1 MKLFL
6 IRHAQSAN
14 NYLAERAVMDEY
26 LAQRSPEPTI
36 TELGFQQ
43 AQLTADHLAAMGWPD
58 EREGRNSGDSHGYG
72 FTRLFVSPMLRTLQ
86 TAQPI
91 SKALDLKPEVW
102 IDIHEHGGIFR
113 GNPRHGDVVGLPGLT
128 RKEIVE
134 QFIGYQLPE
143 AVTEE
148 GWWSGGY
155 EEMEVCYDRATR
167 VAATLR
173 DWAPDMGDERM
184 ALVSHGTFLDA
195 LIKALL
201 GHDFSAQM
209 YYTHYNTAITRIDF
223 TPKGFLLLRYLNRT
237 EHLNP
242 ELISR

>member
-14 NYLAERAVMDEY
+14 NDLAQRAAMDDY

-43 AQLTADHLAAMGWPD
+43 AQLTAEHLAALGNMGKSATR
-58 EREGRNSGDSHGYG
+58 REDSHHYG
-72 FTRLFVSPMLRTLQ
+72 FTKLFASPMLRTLQ
-86 TAQPI
+86 TALPI
-91 SKALDLKPEVW
+91 SKALELEPEVW
-102 IDIHEHGGIFR
+102 IDIHEHGGIFS
-113 GNPRHGDVVGLPGLT
+113 GNPRKGD
-128 RKEIVE
+128 IVYLSGMSRSEMKE
-134 QFIGYQLPE
+134 QFAGYRLPDTI
-143 AVTEE
+143 TED
-148 GWWSGGY
+148 GWWPGGY
-155 EEMEVCYDRATR
+155 EEMEECYARATN

-173 DWAPDMGDERM
+173 EWAPEMVEDRI

-223 TPKGFLLLRYLNRT
+223 TPNNFLLLRYLNRT
-237 EHLNP
+237 EHLTP
-242 ELISR
+242 DLISR